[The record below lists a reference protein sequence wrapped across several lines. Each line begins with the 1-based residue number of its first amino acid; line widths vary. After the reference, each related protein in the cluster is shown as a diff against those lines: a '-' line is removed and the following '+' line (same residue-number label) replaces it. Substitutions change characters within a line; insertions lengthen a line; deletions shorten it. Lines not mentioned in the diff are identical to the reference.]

1 MKKTNYTTGQKLHA
15 ELKKTVAR
23 IKNTKG
29 GGLGV
34 LFIGLAVTF
43 LVLLVF
49 VSAADYA
56 VYTYKRNSVSK
67 AMDYAVTAAV
77 QNINKDKSLEGL
89 SEGFDENTGTRLTD
103 GIEINIDKAETTFL
117 SVFEGNSSQRQTD
130 IKGNLLIC
138 ATSVSGGDVD
148 YRIKTS
154 SGEVIAGKVETPY
167 LIEDRINAAAKSCWP
182 DSYEGSSRIFINS
195 NPKSNMIEKGTYLFA
210 YIKGIKITGIFTQRK
225 LALSCFGGAKLERAN
240 VKTK

>member
-1 MKKTNYTTGQKLHA
+1 M
-15 ELKKTVAR
+15 
-23 IKNTKG
+23 
-29 GGLGV
+29 GV

-43 LVLLVF
+43 FVLLVF

-56 VYTYKRNSVSK
+56 AYTYKRNSVSK

-103 GIEINIDKAETTFL
+103 GIEIDIDKAETTFL

-138 ATSVSGGDVD
+138 ATSVSGEDVD

-167 LIEDRINAAAKSCWP
+167 LIEDRINAAAKNCWP
-182 DSYEGSSRIFINS
+182 DSYEESSRISINS

>member
-1 MKKTNYTTGQKLHA
+1 M
-15 ELKKTVAR
+15 
-23 IKNTKG
+23 
-29 GGLGV
+29 GV

-77 QNINKDKSLEGL
+77 QNINKNKSLEGL
-89 SEGFDENTGTRLTD
+89 SEGFDESTGTRLTD
-103 GIEINIDKAETTFL
+103 GIEIDIDKAETTFL
-117 SVFEGNSSQRQTD
+117 SVFKANSSQRHTD

-138 ATSVSGGDVD
+138 ATSVSGEDVD

-154 SGEVIAGKVETPY
+154 SGEVIAGNVETPY

-182 DSYEGSSRIFINS
+182 DSYEESSRISINS

>member
-1 MKKTNYTTGQKLHA
+1 M
-15 ELKKTVAR
+15 
-23 IKNTKG
+23 
-29 GGLGV
+29 GV

-77 QNINKDKSLEGL
+77 QNINKDKSLQGL

-103 GIEINIDKAETTFL
+103 GIEIDIDKAETTFL
-117 SVFEGNSSQRQTD
+117 SVFEANSSQRQTD
-130 IKGNLLIC
+130 IKRNLLIC
-138 ATSVSGGDVD
+138 ATSVSGEDVD

-154 SGEVIAGKVETPY
+154 SGEVIVGNVETPY

-182 DSYEGSSRIFINS
+182 DSYEESSRISINS